1 MTAFSFSV
9 AVRRVAGVRVAASHS
24 CVIPLSTALAR
35 RAPAR
40 YASTEKIA
48 QLTEQIAGLT
58 LIETNELVESLKSRL
73 NIQQISMPQVAAA
86 PQVVAAAPAAA
97 PAEAEPAPPPKEEK
111 NEVKVKLEKID
122 EAAKA
127 KVIRE
132 IKTIIPGM
140 NLVEAKKFVESI
152 PKVIKEGVPKAE
164 AEKMKK
170 ALEAVGAVVVFE

>member
-1 MTAFSFSV
+1 MMNSIAARAARS
-9 AVRRVAGVRVAASHS
+9 AGVRCAVSRS
-24 CVIPLSTALAR
+24 CVIPVGATHAR
-35 RAPAR
+35 RTHAR
-40 YASTEKIA
+40 FASTEKIS

-58 LIETNELVESLKSRL
+58 LIETNELVEALKMRL

-97 PAEAEPAPPPKEEK
+97 PAEAEPAPPPKEK

-122 EAAKA
+122 ETAKA